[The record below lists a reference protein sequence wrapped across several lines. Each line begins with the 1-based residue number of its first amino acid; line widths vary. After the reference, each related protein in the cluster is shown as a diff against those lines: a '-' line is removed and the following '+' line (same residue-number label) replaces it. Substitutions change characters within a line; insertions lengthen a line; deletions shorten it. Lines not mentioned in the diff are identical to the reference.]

1 MARRL
6 PKPFQRPSVTV
17 ASGGRRSWQ
26 TVPPYCLGRGDTVA
40 DRGRVEDV
48 EGEFFTPRTSM
59 HAEVIVDTRVL
70 FLSGKIETARGVL
83 RQDLA
88 QDPIWIYEG
97 GKVFAFTEG
106 IPPRPLRG

>member
-1 MARRL
+1 
-6 PKPFQRPSVTV
+6 
-17 ASGGRRSWQ
+17 
-26 TVPPYCLGRGDTVA
+26 
-40 DRGRVEDV
+40 
-48 EGEFFTPRTSM
+48 M